1 MIGFKIS
8 IVDLATLLVVI
19 WLVVFVVRKL
29 RKQEGLEKMVSAEG
43 IEPSTY

>member
-8 IVDLATLLVVI
+8 IVDLAILLVVV

-29 RKQEGLEKMVSAEG
+29 R
-43 IEPSTY
+43 